1 MRKKIYYFIS
11 VFLIILIPT
20 ILTEIYL
27 KYVGLGDPII
37 YDSNFV
43 YGYAPR
49 ANQKKDRL
57 KNSTV
62 TINDV
67 GLRAIYN
74 WKENNDKKK
83 IIFFGDSVTYGGS
96 YIDDKE
102 TFAHLA
108 CENIKNTNYICG
120 NAGVN
125 AYGIFNIVYRS
136 KYDLR
141 LTDADLRIFLLIPD
155 DFYRGLQDSNTAH
168 FYMKENNFIFPA
180 IFEAIN
186 FISTKY
192 NLRKYLSK
200 NSDSRV
206 ENNQYSL
213 ITESVEILNSEIKR
227 LIDADKK
234 VLIFYSNTKS
244 NISLNKS
251 ILKKINNKINF
262 EIIDLSHILT
272 EEMYEDGTHYNKLG
286 HKSVANFISKK
297 IDEIIQTN

>member
-96 YIDDKE
+96 YIDDTE

-125 AYGIFNIVYRS
+125 AYGIFNKVYRS

-141 LTDADLRIFLLIPD
+141 LNDADLRIFLLIPD

-168 FYMKENNFIFPA
+168 F
-180 IFEAIN
+180 
-186 FISTKY
+186 
-192 NLRKYLSK
+192 L
-200 NSDSRV
+200 
-206 ENNQYSL
+206 SL
-213 ITESVEILNSEIKR
+213 I
-227 LIDADKK
+227 
-234 VLIFYSNTKS
+234 
-244 NISLNKS
+244 
-251 ILKKINNKINF
+251 
-262 EIIDLSHILT
+262 HI
-272 EEMYEDGTHYNKLG
+272 
-286 HKSVANFISKK
+286 
-297 IDEIIQTN
+297 